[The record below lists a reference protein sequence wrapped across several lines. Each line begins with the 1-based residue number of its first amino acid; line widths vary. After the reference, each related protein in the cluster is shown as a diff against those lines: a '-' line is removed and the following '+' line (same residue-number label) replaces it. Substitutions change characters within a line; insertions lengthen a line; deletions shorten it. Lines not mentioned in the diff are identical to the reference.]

1 MCWKKFLQ
9 MQDATDNVNFF
20 CKWLAVE
27 LAPTIYGE
35 KPATLLN
42 LMNTTKFP
50 MKTLWLTYGQGLLA
64 DSNVKWLLLKEE
76 EDSMKILFYHV
87 ELLSQSIMDANNRRF
102 LETFGYHGGM
112 DLQQLLEYFKGRFQ
126 TICPHEMGILLG
138 IPLKDVLGFM
148 GISGEC
154 HTCQGMWKIYGDPV
168 SSLCM
173 MKRMEDVK
181 SQVADWMMEG
191 QAVGEILGGP
201 CTQSA

>member
-9 MQDATDNVNFF
+9 MQDASNNVDFF

-50 MKTLWLTYGQGLLA
+50 MKTLWFTHGQFLCTS
-64 DSNVKWLLLKEE
+64 SNVKWLVLKEE
-76 EDSMKILFYHV
+76 NDSIKILFYHV
-87 ELLSQSIMDANNRRF
+87 ELLSESVTDYNNRRF
-102 LETFGYHGGM
+102 LETFGYHEEMG
-112 DLQQLLEYFKGRFQ
+112 LQELLAYFKQRFQ
-126 TICPHEMGILLG
+126 SICPHEMGILLG

-154 HTCQGMWKIYGDPV
+154 HTCQGMWKIYGDPT

-173 MKRMEDVK
+173 MRRMEEVK
-181 SQVADWMMEG
+181 SRVADRMMAG
-191 QAVGEILGGP
+191 QAVVEILDGS
-201 CTQSA
+201 CEKSA